1 MFAQMFPEG
10 VPNPGPFK
18 EAPLEPGL
26 IKLIFGSPEWIAVPQ
41 ARSPDSS
48 GNGGSSS
55 CPYAAVEVSIATRM
69 KGTLVNILVVQPDRY
84 HGI

>member
-1 MFAQMFPEG
+1 MFPEG

-26 IKLIFGSPEWIAVPQ
+26 IILIFGSPEWIAVPQ
-41 ARSPDSS
+41 ASIPDGT

-55 CPYAAVEVSIATRM
+55 CPYAAVEVRIAARI
-69 KGTLVNILVVQPDRY
+69 KGTLVNIVVVQPER
-84 HGI
+84 

>member
-41 ARSPDSS
+41 ALIPASI

-55 CPYAAVEVSIATRM
+55 CPYAAPETSIATRI
-69 KGTLVNILVVQPDRY
+69 KGNPVNILVVQPE
-84 HGI
+84 H